1 MDPSNNPRAA
11 PIRSAIQ
18 DSRFSPLR
26 YIRGVKPGVK
36 RDQHIIMPVRDVY
49 CLYSL
54 LDRVAATAAWRREN
68 RHDGLKYQRMT
79 LSSQAAKPLPPNRSL
94 NAIGKRL
101 DVTRTT
107 HQPAGEHYSLSAIR
121 SP

>member
-11 PIRSAIQ
+11 PIRSAIH

-26 YIRGVKPGVK
+26 YIRGVNPGVK
-36 RDQHIIMPVRDVY
+36 RDQQIVMPVRDVY

-68 RHDGLKYQRMT
+68 RHDGLEYQRMDPQQPSCEAT
-79 LSSQAAKPLPPNRSL
+79 TTEPLTQCHREAA
-94 NAIGKRL
+94 
-101 DVTRTT
+101 
-107 HQPAGEHYSLSAIR
+107 
-121 SP
+121 